1 MTAKDFHLVRPGDTL
16 IGIAAE
22 HALAYLALADWN
34 EIPRERMDLIYVGQR
49 LRLTPPTSSDSRDRA
64 PGSAGSGRYCSPVD
78 ARSNLFCPPGWM
90 VTLGFTQRYPNH
102 PAYGPMA
109 NRHHSGVD
117 LVYAWGETLGKPLYA
132 IGDGLVIHAGEAHYG
147 WGNVIEI
154 SLDGVAEEARYG
166 HVLHC
171 YVNVGDRVRK
181 GQVVASIGSSGGR
194 YQPHLHF
201 DVGLRDVLEAD
212 TAVRS
217 YFVSPAKVRQ
227 NFRDP
232 VAFIQGKTT

>member
-1 MTAKDFHLVRPGDTL
+1 MAGKDFHLVRPGDTL

-34 EIPRERMDLIYVGQR
+34 GIPRERMDMIYIGQR
-49 LRLTPPTSSDSRDRA
+49 LRLTPPASASSPDRS
-64 PGSAGSGRYCSPVD
+64 PGPIASGKYCSPVD
-78 ARSNLFCPPGWM
+78 ANAKLFCPPGWM
-90 VTLGFTQRYPNH
+90 VTLGFAQRYPNH

-109 NRHHSGVD
+109 RKYHSGVD

-132 IGDGLVIHAGEAHYG
+132 VGDGRVIHAGEAHYG

-154 SLDGVAEEARYG
+154 SLNGVPEEARYG
-166 HVLHC
+166 HVLDC
-171 YVNVGDRVRK
+171 YVSVGDLVKK

-201 DVGLRDVLEAD
+201 DVGLRNVLEAD

-217 YFVSPAKVRQ
+217 YFASAANVRQ

-232 VAFIQGKTT
+232 VAFIQG